1 MVWRAPVQL
10 IDGAR
15 CCDGWLPARAG
26 GGWMPPRA
34 GFGAAPLA
42 RRLALDRKPLL
53 LLQGAFKCQLLL
65 LRLLGLLLPLLLRLL
80 RLLQLLRLLL
90 RLPRLLGLLLL
101 MSLLGPQRRGRGRG
115 GRGRCG
121 RRWRRGLESHP
132 ARHPVTAGQPVSLRC
147 GRGSQGQQSLSDRD
161 RAERR
166 LHRGARGRRHQ
177 VRVDR
182 SGRSVAATA
191 SASPTFASPSAASV
205 ASTAVAVEAGDSTF
219 RLIRVRGADGVGE
232 CVELPLPRARGA
244 LEGAVKRVRRLCRA
258 EERAEAV
265 AAIRRRC
272 LGREGLGALP
282 WQAGELGLARDR
294 LGDRARARVRMR
306 DGARAR
312 AGVRVRPG
320 LG

>member
-1 MVWRAPVQL
+1 
-10 IDGAR
+10 
-15 CCDGWLPARAG
+15 
-26 GGWMPPRA
+26 MPPRA
-34 GFGAAPLA
+34 GGGAAPLA

-101 MSLLGPQRRGRGRG
+101 MSLLGPHRRGRGRC

-132 ARHPVTAGQPVSLRC
+132 ARHPVSAGQPVSLRC

-182 SGRSVAATA
+182 SGRAVASAATTAVTVAAATA

-244 LEGAVKRVRRLCRA
+244 LEGAVKGVRRLCRA

-265 AAIRRRC
+265 AAIRRRR

-294 LGDRARARVRMR
+294 LGGRARARVRMR
-306 DGARAR
+306 AGARAR
-312 AGVRVRPG
+312 AGVRARPG

>member
-26 GGWMPPRA
+26 GGWMPPRT
-34 GFGAAPLA
+34 GGGAAPLA

-65 LRLLGLLLPLLLRLL
+65 LRLLGLLL
-80 RLLQLLRLLL
+80 
-90 RLPRLLGLLLL
+90 L
-101 MSLLGPQRRGRGRG
+101 MSLLGPHRRGRGRG
-115 GRGRCG
+115 GRGRGG

-132 ARHPVTAGQPVSLRC
+132 ARHPVSAGQPVSLRC

-182 SGRSVAATA
+182 SGRSVAATTAVTVAAATA

-265 AAIRRRC
+265 AAIRRRR